1 MNQIWKGGVNKLMQI
16 MPFDYESKEVRLIQD
31 EDSRLWWVASDVCEI
46 LGLSNTT
53 EALRGLDDDEKSTLR
68 ISEGGPERN
77 IINEPG
83 LYSLIIRSNKPD
95 AKHFKR
101 WITHKVLPSIRKT
114 GRYEIDNP
122 SEIDLIIKSAQALKK
137 LESNQIEHD
146 KRLSNLEAKSH
157 QNSGQTGYW
166 TITAWCRL
174 NNLKIS
180 LDEAMKKG
188 RVAVKISKEWGAEI
202 GKVHDERFGVVNSYR
217 EDVLE
222 EIFCLIE
229 ECR

>member
-1 MNQIWKGGVNKLMQI
+1 MQI
-16 MPFDYESKEVRLIQD
+16 IPFNYESKEIRVIQH
-31 EDSRLWWVASDVCEI
+31 EDGKPWWVAFDVCEI

-53 EALRGLDDDEKSTLR
+53 EALKGLDEDEKSTLR

-83 LYSLIIRSNKPD
+83 LYSLIIRSNKPE
-95 AKHFKR
+95 AKKFKR
-101 WITHKVLPSIRKT
+101 WITHEVLPAIRNT
-114 GRYEIDNP
+114 GKYEIDSL
-122 SEIDLIIKSAQALKK
+122 SELDLIIKSANALKTIELK
-137 LESNQIEHD
+137 QIEYEN
-146 KRLSNLEAKSH
+146 RLSSLEANSH

-174 NNLKIS
+174 NSLKIG
-180 LDEAMKKG
+180 LDEAMKRG
-188 RVAVKISKEWGAEI
+188 RKAARLSNEWGVEI

-222 EIFCLIE
+222 EIFCLTE
-229 ECR
+229 ECT